1 MSSEPATRSLG
12 DKLVLLVHWA
22 IILNFVIQIVYAAYM
37 IFDVLAVGDGG
48 PIGRAALSVDHE
60 HMVTRRLYA
69 IEFWVAMGGLAIYLA
84 ITEIGPECAPYFE
97 PGGATNMRTS
107 PGGAGPSPVAV
118 QIAAFAEKLSE
129 SVARLNELG

>member
-12 DKLVLLVHWA
+12 DKLILLVHWA
-22 IILNFVIQIVYAAYM
+22 IILNFVMQIVYAAYM

-48 PIGRAALSVDHE
+48 PIGSAALSVDHE

-84 ITEIGPECAPYFE
+84 ITEIGPRLKRMRHGSAP
-97 PGGATNMRTS
+97 
-107 PGGAGPSPVAV
+107 PSM
-118 QIAAFAEKLSE
+118 
-129 SVARLNELG
+129 

>member
-1 MSSEPATRSLG
+1 VSSEPTTRSLG

-22 IILNFVIQIVYAAYM
+22 IILNFVMQIIYAAYM

-48 PIGRAALSVDHE
+48 PIGNAALSVDHE

-84 ITEIGPECAPYFE
+84 ITEIGPRLKR
-97 PGGATNMRTS
+97 MRHVPT
-107 PGGAGPSPVAV
+107 PPSM
-118 QIAAFAEKLSE
+118 
-129 SVARLNELG
+129 